1 MRGCRGLLEL
11 RQRGGSGV
19 GQHPG
24 PGECTRAP
32 GRESAWALASALSEE
47 LAELARGDQMAPS
60 FWPLKNS
67 NRNEPDALPGLQSA
81 TQGERIERQLL
92 RGSERDLELEG
103 DTRHRVERVVPG
115 LGWDA

>member
-1 MRGCRGLLEL
+1 M
-11 RQRGGSGV
+11 
-19 GQHPG
+19 
-24 PGECTRAP
+24 RAP
-32 GRESAWALASALSEE
+32 GRASAWALARALSEE

-60 FWPLKNS
+60 SWPLKNS
-67 NRNEPDALPGLQSA
+67 NRNEPDALPRLPSA